1 MLEVQCAERFAF
13 ASARRLCLLQTQRVH
28 PPAVAD
34 GVEEPAAAG
43 GTRVTARHMGGAVL
57 HQAAA
62 ATRRVHR
69 VCLVTLRK
77 HDGGVKVIF
86 PPNKQVRLILTMQG
100 S

>member
-1 MLEVQCAERFAF
+1 M
-13 ASARRLCLLQTQRVH
+13 ARRLRLLQTQRVH

-43 GTRVTARHMGGAVL
+43 GARVAARHLGRAVL

-62 ATRRVHR
+62 ATRWVHR

-77 HDGGVKVIF
+77 HDGGAKVIF
-86 PPNKQVRLILTMQG
+86 LQNKEVRLILIVQG